1 MMRITFLGQ
10 AGLFVETSH
19 GSILC
24 DPWFNPAFFASWFP
38 FPSNEGIDRDLIGR
52 PDYLYVSHLHHD
64 HFDPKFLTEHVS
76 KDTRVLLPDYPL
88 DHLEK
93 ALREIGFSEF
103 VHTKNGQPQDVDG
116 LRFAIMALVAPTDG
130 PIGDSALLIDDGETR
145 IFNQNDSHPVDLE
158 ALRELGPFDA
168 HFLQF
173 SGAIWYP
180 MVYNFPHRMKEA
192 LGRKKRINQQART
205 FRYVQQ
211 IDAAHVFPSAGPPCY
226 LDDDLFELNDFNRDP
241 SNIFCD
247 QTVFI
252 EYLQEH
258 GNDRGRLVIP
268 GSVITLERAGM
279 TVRHPVSDQE
289 ARAIFLDKG
298 GYLRAYQE
306 RQKPVI
312 DAIKAAWPN
321 GQIDVLS
328 SIKERFEPLLALA
341 DLTCR
346 GVNARVLLDCRTE
359 QIVIDFMDRTV
370 YRWNGEY
377 CRYRFRIAPE
387 LVESC
392 LMQGLEDWVNELFLS
407 CRFQA
412 ERDGPYN
419 EYVYNFFKCLTPERL
434 EYAEGYYEEQ
444 SPVAEL
450 WECDGYLVQRR
461 CPHLKADLTRFAQVE
476 DGVLTCTMHGWQ
488 FELATG
494 RCLTSDD
501 RTLYTEPARATE
513 EKPA

>member
-1 MMRITFLGQ
+1 MQITFLGQ
-10 AGLFVETSH
+10 AGLFVETRY

-38 FPSNEGIDRDLIGR
+38 FPSNEGIDREMIGH

-64 HFDPKFLTEHVS
+64 HFDPRFLAEHVS
-76 KDTRVLLPDYPL
+76 KEATVLLPDYPL

-93 ALREIGFSEF
+93 ELRALGFSKF
-103 VHTKNGQPQDVDG
+103 VHTKNGELVQVNG
-116 LRFAIMALVAPTDG
+116 LRVAILALVAPTDG
-130 PIGDSALLIDDGETR
+130 PIGDSALMLDDGETR
-145 IFNQNDSHPVDLE
+145 VFNQNDSHPMDLD
-158 ALRELGPFDA
+158 ALQTLGPFDA

-180 MVYNFPHRMKEA
+180 MVYDFPRRMKEA
-192 LGRKKRINQQART
+192 LGHKKRINQQARA
-205 FRYVQQ
+205 FQYAEQ
-211 IDAAHVFPSAGPPCY
+211 IGAAHVFPSAGPPCY
-226 LDDDLFELNDFNRDP
+226 LDDDLFSLNDLDRDP
-241 SNIFCD
+241 TNIFCD

-252 EYLQEH
+252 EYMREH
-258 GNDRGRLVIP
+258 GNDRGRLVVP
-268 GSVITLERAGM
+268 GSVITLQGPKA
-279 TVRHPVSDQE
+279 TIRHPMPDHEVQ
-289 ARAIFLDKG
+289 AIFRDKE
-298 GYLRAYQE
+298 GYLRAYQD
-306 RQKPVI
+306 RQRPVI
-312 DAIKAAWPN
+312 QAIKATWPH
-321 GQIDVLS
+321 GELDLLAA
-328 SIKERFEPLLALA
+328 IKERFEPLLALA

-346 GVNARVLLDCRTE
+346 GVNARVLLDCRTDR
-359 QIVIDFMDRTV
+359 IVVDFMERQV

-392 LMQGLEDWVNELFLS
+392 IMDGLEDWVNELFLS

-450 WECDGYLVQRR
+450 WECEGYLIQRR

-501 RTLYTEPARATE
+501 RKLHTEPA
-513 EKPA
+513 PAREQTPA